1 LVQTI
6 DSAERHRWTGKPLI
20 DRDYSLAAPPLL
32 MGSTG
37 DRDAVYFQPWLF
49 GHKHLP
55 EERQEIRFYR

>member
-1 LVQTI
+1 
-6 DSAERHRWTGKPLI
+6 LI
-20 DRDYSLAAPPLL
+20 DRDYSPAAPQLL

-37 DRDAVYFQPWLF
+37 DGYALYFQPWLF